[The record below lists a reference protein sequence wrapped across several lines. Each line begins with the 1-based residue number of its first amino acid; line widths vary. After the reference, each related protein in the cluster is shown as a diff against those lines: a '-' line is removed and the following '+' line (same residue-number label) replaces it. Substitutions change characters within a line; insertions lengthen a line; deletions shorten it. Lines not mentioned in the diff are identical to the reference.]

1 MKIAQLAPLI
11 EAVPPKLYGGTERVV
26 AYLTDALVDLGH
38 EVTLFA
44 SGDSIT
50 KGKLA
55 PMWPRSLRLDPTV
68 KDQFVPLFRQ
78 LETVAR
84 RAHEFDVIHA
94 HIDYFGYPVLQRI
107 GVPSL
112 TTLHGRLD
120 LPELPSL
127 YELFRD
133 VPVVSISNS
142 QRKPLPQANYVA
154 TVLHGLPQDLL
165 AKGAGKGGY
174 LAFLGRISPEKAP
187 DAAIRIA
194 AQAGMPLKIAA
205 KVDRVDEEYFKTA
218 IEPLLGQGDVEFI
231 GEIREDQKSEFLGNA
246 AALLFPIAWREP
258 FGLVMIESMACGTPV
273 VAFENGSVPEVLENG
288 VTGFIVRDEQEGVE
302 AVGRAPALDRDRI
315 RAEFDRRFT
324 ARRMA
329 EEYAAVYSRLAKAF
343 RRTGAAS
350 ETARRDKF
358 KAESLVTC
366 DDAPIPAKR
375 EIAAVAAAPRDA
387 GLGVLQ

>member
-1 MKIAQLAPLI
+1 
-11 EAVPPKLYGGTERVV
+11 
-26 AYLTDALVDLGH
+26 
-38 EVTLFA
+38 
-44 SGDSIT
+44 
-50 KGKLA
+50 
-55 PMWPRSLRLDPTV
+55 LDPTV